1 MKTSQFFYPY
11 FVKINFFLPNLLFF
25 SLFDLETL
33 EHYLKDLLLDLNLFY
48 WCTNKGFTLRNLLTL
63 KVYHVFFSFI
73 PIDGL
78 VCYLL
83 RGSTNLQLDKHNYN
97 KYSTS
102 ALEVFSG
109 WKLAVNELL
118 EYSSNV
124 KLSLVIIPWSFL
136 SQAIKA
142 AVALKKCWLFR
153 AFFALSFRFIAT
165 LVKTG
170 LR

>member
-48 WCTNKGFTLRNLLTL
+48 WCTNKGVTLINLLTL
-63 KVYHVFFSFI
+63 KVYHVFFS
-73 PIDGL
+73 
-78 VCYLL
+78 LL
-83 RGSTNLQLDKHNYN
+83 P
-97 KYSTS
+97 S
-102 ALEVFSG
+102 ALEVFSRG
-109 WKLAVNELL
+109 KLAVNEYL

-124 KLSLVIIPWSFL
+124 KLSLVIISPLSFL

-153 AFFALSFRFIAT
+153 AFFALGFRFIST